1 MSHESERVWDLFV
14 ITVGIFFLLLLA
26 WTPLVLSFTFP
37 KLKLAP
43 GSQAGPVFMSLR
55 LGQYFSVEPDRRD
68 PLYKT
73 LTKNRQPPC
82 PQARGPPAPCVERS
96 PPGRPAGPTAPRAP
110 QPPGLRQ
117 APGPHKPPGPY
128 QSLRPCQPHGP
139 YPPPGL
145 RQPHPILRSPRPDG
159 SSPPS
164 RLPGPAMSPAGGEPP
179 GPRSAAVAVRRCSGA
194 HPAEGSQTP
203 TPNLHWLAGYR
214 GCDWGNKRYLRSGW
228 DSAFASAACKDV

>member
-82 PQARGPPAPCVERS
+82 PQACGPPAPCEAHS
-96 PPGRPAGPTAPRAP
+96 PQPASSSPGPSVPAGSLQRDAAPR
-110 QPPGLRQ
+110 GT
-117 APGPHKPPGPY
+117 
-128 QSLRPCQPHGP
+128 
-139 YPPPGL
+139 
-145 RQPHPILRSPRPDG
+145 
-159 SSPPS
+159 
-164 RLPGPAMSPAGGEPP
+164 RLPHAQLAA
-179 GPRSAAVAVRRCSGA
+179 RS
-194 HPAEGSQTP
+194 H
-203 TPNLHWLAGYR
+203 
-214 GCDWGNKRYLRSGW
+214 
-228 DSAFASAACKDV
+228 

>member
-14 ITVGIFFLLLLA
+14 ITVGIFFLLLA

-82 PQARGPPAPCVERS
+82 PQARGPPAPCVEHS
-96 PPGRPAGPTAPRAP
+96 PGPGPAQPRRPPALP
-110 QPPGLRQ
+110 
-117 APGPHKPPGPY
+117 APGPLPPSSSWSREHPEGSSAPWLLLESACVTYSCPEPCSAAIPY
-128 QSLRPCQPHGP
+128 QPCSTEPWV
-139 YPPPGL
+139 
-145 RQPHPILRSPRPDG
+145 ILKS
-159 SSPPS
+159 
-164 RLPGPAMSPAGGEPP
+164 
-179 GPRSAAVAVRRCSGA
+179 
-194 HPAEGSQTP
+194 
-203 TPNLHWLAGYR
+203 HWL
-214 GCDWGNKRYLRSGW
+214 WLKSKRYLKISVLGTAPPPFP
-228 DSAFASAACKDV
+228 S

>member
-110 QPPGLRQ
+110 
-117 APGPHKPPGPY
+117 
-128 QSLRPCQPHGP
+128 
-139 YPPPGL
+139 
-145 RQPHPILRSPRPDG
+145 
-159 SSPPS
+159 
-164 RLPGPAMSPAGGEPP
+164 P
-179 GPRSAAVAVRRCSGA
+179 GPRTPQTPRAVSVPQAVSAPWAVSAPRAPPAAS
-194 HPAEGSQTP
+194 HPALPPARWLLSSQPPPRPRDVPGRRGTP
-203 TPNLHWLAGYR
+203 RAPFRSSRCPALLRRSSRRGIPNPDPKPPLACWVSR
-214 GCDWGNKRYLRSGW
+214 L
-228 DSAFASAACKDV
+228 